1 MEFIQLSD
9 DELKQYFDSANSWFV
24 GLYMESLLKNLENLS
39 NEDFLNELI
48 NDLKSSEPYLAESS
62 LEEIKEKVDS
72 LYKII
77 CSKKVL
83 EALNMVIL
91 FESDEEPN
99 CYAYEEAKYLTSLI
113 KKGSIKLPY

>member
-1 MEFIQLSD
+1 MEFIQLSEE
-9 DELKQYFDSANSWFV
+9 ELKHHFDNANSWFV
-24 GLYMESLLKNLENLS
+24 GFYMESFLKSFDKLSDEEFKLELVS
-39 NEDFLNELI
+39 
-48 NDLKSSEPYLAESS
+48 DLKSNEPYLAYNSTD
-62 LEEIKEKVDS
+62 EIKEKVES

-77 CSKKVL
+77 CAKKVL

-99 CYAYEEAKYLTSLI
+99 CYAYEEAKYLKALI

>member
-1 MEFIQLSD
+1 MEIKKVAIIGAGAIGCVYAYSLNKALKD
-9 DELKQYFDSANSWFV
+9 DLAE
-24 GLYMESLLKNLENLS
+24 E
-39 NEDFLNELI
+39 
-48 NDLKSSEPYLAESS
+48 LKSSDPYL
-62 LEEIKEKVDS
+62 LDCPIDEIKEKIES

-77 CSKKVL
+77 CSKNVS

-99 CYAYEEAKYLTSLI
+99 CYAYEEAKYLTTLI